1 MSLLHGFGVCA
12 GIATVILFSGC
23 RTSQRIAI
31 SSRTPKLESSEHS
44 IEESRHDL
52 TDESEPSL
60 QTVAHDVDESPV
72 EVIDIAPIATDDP
85 FATTAQLQLELFVAL
100 VKARNP
106 SLQAANAAWS
116 AAAERYPQAIALDD
130 PMLQTMFA
138 PATFSSGSSTQSS
151 YVLGMAQRV
160 PWHGKRALRGQIAQ
174 WDANATGWDAAEV
187 QLRLDATARI
197 AFFDYYLTQRELD
210 LNLKNVE
217 VTQDSRSTAKSKY
230 EANQVSEQDLSLA
243 DLELAKLE
251 QERLELKRAEQIAIA
266 RINTLI
272 HRRPDSP
279 IPPAPRELGA
289 PDDQQD
295 IDSLRETA
303 LYQRPE
309 LAALSAK
316 IQSEQAAIA
325 LACKEYYPDFEFMG
339 RYDSFWTDTV
349 QRPMV
354 GMNMNIPLNRD
365 RRGAAVREAQCR
377 LTKLLAEH
385 AQQQDMVR
393 EEVQVAYA
401 RIEASK
407 KALTLYE
414 ERLLPAAEANLTA
427 ARAAYVSGS
436 IDFLGLT
443 SARREFITH
452 QMGFQRTL
460 ADYYRSRAELDRA
473 VGASVQQTE

>member
-1 MSLLHGFGVCA
+1 M
-12 GIATVILFSGC
+12 
-23 RTSQRIAI
+23 
-31 SSRTPKLESSEHS
+31 
-44 IEESRHDL
+44 
-52 TDESEPSL
+52 
-60 QTVAHDVDESPV
+60 
-72 EVIDIAPIATDDP
+72 
-85 FATTAQLQLELFVAL
+85 
-100 VKARNP
+100 
-106 SLQAANAAWS
+106 
-116 AAAERYPQAIALDD
+116 
-130 PMLQTMFA
+130 
-138 PATFSSGSSTQSS
+138 
-151 YVLGMAQRV
+151 
-160 PWHGKRALRGQIAQ
+160 
-174 WDANATGWDAAEV
+174 
-187 QLRLDATARI
+187 
-197 AFFDYYLTQRELD
+197 
-210 LNLKNVE
+210 
-217 VTQDSRSTAKSKY
+217 
-230 EANQVSEQDLSLA
+230 A

-279 IPPAPRELGA
+279 IPPAPRELGIL
-289 PDDQQD
+289 DDEQD

-303 LYQRPE
+303 LHQRPE

-377 LTKLLAEH
+377 LTKLHAEH

-401 RIEASK
+401 RIEASQ
-407 KALTLYE
+407 KALTLYQQ
-414 ERLLPAAEANLTA
+414 RLLPAAEANLAA
-427 ARAAYVSGS
+427 ARAAYISGS

-443 SARREFITH
+443 AARREFITH

-460 ADYYRSRAELDRA
+460 AEYYRSRSELERA
-473 VGASVQQTE
+473 VGAPVQQSETSFEAPLSITR